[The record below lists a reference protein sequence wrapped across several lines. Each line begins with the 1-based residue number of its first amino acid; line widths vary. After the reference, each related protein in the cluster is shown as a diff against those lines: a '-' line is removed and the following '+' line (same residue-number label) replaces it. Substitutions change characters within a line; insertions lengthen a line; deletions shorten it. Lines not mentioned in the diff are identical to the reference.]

1 MRCLTI
7 SIAIEV
13 TKEEGKSRSENSKS
27 PQKEEKKVAP
37 SNQEVSQEFEHQL
50 SDKWTFWYVYDISH
64 EERKRKKGKARWQR
78 EYKLNDVHTFAT
90 IEDFWRL
97 FNNIVGVKDL
107 IPNTDYL
114 LFKQGIKPEWE
125 DPKNNDGG
133 KWVIT
138 LPLEAAIANEGLED
152 SCEYAWNN
160 IIYMMIGANI
170 DQELYD
176 IINGIIYSIRD
187 KHHRISVW
195 VSDNSEPSLL
205 KKIGAKIREV
215 SKFDKEHVLEYQV
228 HKKAIQHNLDNE
240 SFLKA

>member
-1 MRCLTI
+1 MAEANQVER
-7 SIAIEV
+7 V
-13 TKEEGKSRSENSKS
+13 KEDHKSS
-27 PQKEEKKVAP
+27 PVKAEAEP
-37 SNQEVSQEFEHQL
+37 EFAHQL

-78 EYKLNDVHTFAT
+78 EYKLNEVFVFST

-97 FNNIVGVKDL
+97 FNNIVSVKNL
-107 IPNTDYL
+107 IANTDYL

-133 KWVIT
+133 KWVVT
-138 LPLEAAIANEGLED
+138 LPLSSSDGNTDYENAL
-152 SCEYAWNN
+152 EYAWNH
-160 IIYMMIGANI
+160 IIYMMIGADI
-170 DQELYD
+170 EQELYD

-195 VSDNSEPSLL
+195 LSDNSEPSLL
-205 KKIGAKIREV
+205 KKIGDKIREV
-215 SKFDKEHVLEYQV
+215 SKLNKEHALEYQV